1 MEAREAVEI
10 IKDLPKGPSAPSA
23 VALGFFD
30 GMHLAHRAVIAR
42 AVEGRREGLVPCVFT
57 FDPTQT
63 VPDEKRK
70 ATRLQTPWQKAK
82 ILETLG
88 IEKLFSPA
96 FETVR
101 MLDPKAFVEG
111 LLAKAIGARLLVCG
125 YNYHFGRGALG
136 GVEDLRAL
144 CQPLG
149 IRVEAIHPVTL
160 AGDVVSSTRI
170 RTAVRQGDLALAQKL
185 LGGPFVLDTSVHR
198 ILTPVKGAN
207 STGSVEGKAWGILQ
221 SFPSDFTLP
230 PSGWYRS
237 RLLRKNESLDAVSQ
251 VRDRDCVTWFDGQI
265 IPSLGE
271 SFSVALLAAL
281 DNKP

>member
-1 MEAREAVEI
+1 MEAREALEI
-10 IKDLPKGPSAPSA
+10 IKELPKGPSVPSA

-30 GMHLAHRAVIAR
+30 GMHLAHRTVIAK
-42 AVEGRREGLVPCVFT
+42 AVEGRKEGLVPCVFT
-57 FDPTQT
+57 FDPTQV

-70 ATRLQTPWQKAK
+70 ATRLQTPWQKAR
-82 ILETLG
+82 ILEALG

-160 AGDVVSSTRI
+160 AGEVVSSTRI

-185 LGGPFVLDTSVHR
+185 LGGPFVLDTPVHR
-198 ILTPVKGAN
+198 ILPPAEEAG
-207 STGSVEGKAWGILQ
+207 GKAWGILQ
-221 SFPSDFTLP
+221 DFPSDFTLP
-230 PSGWYRS
+230 PSGWYHS
-237 RLLRKNESLDAVSQ
+237 RVLLRNEILDTFSQ

-265 IPSLGE
+265 IPALGE
-271 SFSVALLAAL
+271 SFSVALMAAL